1 MNRLPA
7 FSVIL
12 VFAVLTIVGAGMVPL
27 LNLQYSPSQKEGELS
42 VSYAWNGAPAKLVE
56 SEVTSRLEGLIVSI
70 SGVKSIE
77 STSYKDWGRI
87 NVTLKDKREIEQIRF
102 QIATLL
108 RQTYNKLPDGVS
120 YPAIS
125 VATGGSNVEP
135 ILIYTINSE
144 LPTQQIEQY
153 AQEYIVKELSLVEG
167 ISSVELS
174 GATPFYQRLEFD
186 PQQMRALGVSIGEL
200 VAAVRGFVSDY
211 NLVGS
216 VDQTGILLTNNF
228 SSDELASIPLRSSNG
243 KIIRV
248 GDVCSVE
255 YKESLPTR
263 YYRLN
268 GLNTINITVF
278 PQKGANTVAAC
289 TAVKGKMAQL
299 EESFPDNFSALA
311 VSDISIEIQQEIN
324 KIIRRTVLSLAILL
338 LFVFAVSRSLKYL
351 LVIAGALLANILI
364 AFIFYVLF
372 GIEIHIYTMAG
383 ITTSFGIVIDTSIIM
398 VAHYSYWRNR
408 KVFLAILAALLTSIG
423 SLTVI
428 FLLPEEQQLVLR
440 DFASV
445 IMINLSVSLLIAML
459 LIPALVEKFDV
470 RERQGKATLRGL
482 RRVARFNRFYGSYI
496 TFIRRWRWALMV
508 LLVLAFGLPVDS
520 LPDKINPPKG
530 EEEVGFWGKV
540 YNSTI
545 GSNFYA
551 KHLKEPV
558 KTVLG
563 GTLTF
568 FNENSKGNFYR
579 SLNRPNLYIS
589 ASLPQGCTIHQL
601 NEIVLFMENYLSQF
615 DEIEMFRT
623 SITSASNATIIVTF
637 HKDVEN
643 GGFPLL
649 LKDEV
654 ISKAVDYGGANWRVY
669 GIDEHGFSNN
679 VNAIS
684 AGNRIVVTGYSYDKV
699 YGYCQNLVESLQQ
712 NRRVRDCEILT
723 STNWGARKQSEYFID
738 YNREAMAIHN
748 VSAADAYSALQEQ
761 LYARN
766 AGTYYKD
773 GVRTDITVQ
782 SKGQES
788 FDVWNLQN
796 EYVQVAGEGI
806 KFSQLGSISKRDSG
820 MEIYKKDQE
829 YQMAVTF
836 GYLGQM
842 KQAERLIEREIER
855 MNTSVLPVG
864 FKAKQHTWNYGAFD
878 NPNNICI
885 LLLVIAIIYFM
896 CAVLFESL
904 LMPLVIIGLIPIS
917 FIGVFLAF
925 GISGWSFDQ
934 GGYASL
940 IMLSGLVVNAGIY
953 ILHQYRGMRAED
965 GAGGVANVDMGDAAG
980 TLAAAIGKKSPLQ
993 LYIRAF
999 NNKIIPIS
1007 LTVVSTVLGL
1017 IPFLMDG
1024 PNEVFWFA
1032 FAVGT
1037 MSGLLFSILALVFVM
1052 PSIVK
1057 FK

>member
-228 SSDELASIPLRSSNG
+228 SSDELASIPIRSSNG

-289 TAVKGKMAQL
+289 TAVKEKMAQL

-470 RERQGKATLRGL
+470 RERQGKATLLGL
-482 RRVARFNRFYGSYI
+482 RRVARLSRFYGRYI
-496 TFIRRWRWALMV
+496 TFARRWRWGLLV
-508 LLVLAFGLPVDS
+508 LLVLGFAGS
-520 LPDKINPPKG
+520 LYYFK
-530 EEEVGFWGKV
+530 
-540 YNSTI
+540 
-545 GSNFYA
+545 
-551 KHLKEPV
+551 
-558 KTVLG
+558 
-563 GTLTF
+563 
-568 FNENSKGNFYR
+568 ENSKGNFYR
-579 SLNRPNLYIS
+579 LLNRPNLYIS

-637 HKDVEN
+637 RKDVEN

-723 STNWGARKQSEYFID
+723 STSWGARKQSEYFID

-782 SKGQES
+782 SKGKES

-842 KQAERLIEREIER
+842 TQAERLIEREIER

-878 NPNNICI
+878 DPNNIWI

-917 FIGVFLAF
+917 FIGVFLVF
-925 GISGWSFDQ
+925 GFTGWSFDQ

-953 ILHQYRGMRAED
+953 ILHQYGGMIV
-965 GAGGVANVDMGDAAG
+965 GK
-980 TLAAAIGKKSPLQ
+980 AAADGSVGKKEALQ
-993 LYIRAF
+993 IYLRAF
-999 NNKIIPIS
+999 NNKIVPIS

-1024 PNEVFWFA
+1024 PDEVFWFA
-1032 FAVGT
+1032 FAIGT
-1037 MSGLLFSILALVFVM
+1037 MSGLVFSLLALVVVM
-1052 PSIVK
+1052 PMWVRLSN
-1057 FK
+1057 

>member
-27 LNLQYSPSQKEGELS
+27 LSLQYSPSQREGELS
-42 VSYAWNGAPAKLVE
+42 VSYSWNGAPAKLIE

-102 QIATLL
+102 QIAILL

-186 PQQMRALGVSIGEL
+186 PQQMKALGVSIGEL
-200 VAAVRGFVSDY
+200 VSAVRGFVQDY

-216 VDQTGILLTNNF
+216 INQTGILLTNNF

-268 GLNTINITVF
+268 GLNTINITVY
-278 PQKGANTVAAC
+278 PQKGANTVKAC
-289 TAVKGKMAQL
+289 NAVKARMAQL
-299 EESFPDNFSALA
+299 EEDFPDNFSALA
-311 VSDISIEIQQEIN
+311 VSDISIDIQNEIN
-324 KIIRRTVLSLAILL
+324 KIIRRTVLSLLILL
-338 LFVFAVSRSLKYL
+338 AFVYVTSRSFKYL
-351 LVIAGALLANILI
+351 LTIAGALLANILI

-372 GIEIHIYTMAG
+372 GVEIHIYTLAG

-428 FLLPEEQQLVLR
+428 FLLPEQQLVLR

-459 LIPALVEKFDV
+459 LIPALVDKFGV
-470 RERQGKATLRGL
+470 QERQGKTTSRGL

-530 EEEVGFWGKV
+530 EEKVGFWGKV

-551 KHLKEPV
+551 KYLKESV

-579 SLNRPNLYIS
+579 SLNRPNLYIR

-601 NEIVLFMENYLSQF
+601 NEIVLYMENYLSQF

-623 SITSASNATIIVTF
+623 SITSASSATIVVTF
-637 HKDVEN
+637 RKDVEDS
-643 GGFPLL
+643 GFPLM

-654 ISKAVDYGGANWRVY
+654 ISKATDYGGANWSVY

-679 VNAIS
+679 VNAS
-684 AGNRIVVTGYSYDKV
+684 SVGNRIIITGYSYDQV
-699 YGYCQNLVESLQQ
+699 YGYCLSLAESLEQ
-712 NRRVRDCEILT
+712 NRRVRDVQILT
-723 STNWGARKQSEYFID
+723 STSWGARKQSEYFID
-738 YNREAMAIHN
+738 YNKKAMALYD
-748 VSAADAYSALQEQ
+748 VSAADTYSALQEQ
-761 LYARN
+761 LYAQD

-773 GVRTDITVQ
+773 GVRTNIAVQ
-782 SKGQES
+782 SSGKES
-788 FDVWNLQN
+788 FDVWNLLN
-796 EYVQVAGEGI
+796 EYVQVGGKDI
-806 KFSQLGSISKRDSG
+806 KFSQLGSVSKRDSG

-829 YQMAVTF
+829 YRMVVAF
-836 GYLGQM
+836 GYLGQI
-842 KQAERLIEREIER
+842 KQADRLIEREIER

-864 FKAKQHTWNYGAFD
+864 FKAKKDSWSYGAFD
-878 NPNNICI
+878 DPNNIWM

-896 CAVLFESL
+896 CSVLFESL
-904 LMPLVIIGLIPIS
+904 LLPLVIISLIPIS

-953 ILHQYRGMRAED
+953 ILHQYRGMRA
-965 GAGGVANVDMGDAAG
+965 GSNAV
-980 TLAAAIGKKSPLQ
+980 GKKSPLQ
-993 LYIRAF
+993 IYIRAF

-1037 MSGLLFSILALVFVM
+1037 MSGLLFSLLALVFVM
-1052 PSIVK
+1052 PLIVK

>member
-1 MNRLPA
+1 MRRLPA

-87 NVTLKDKREIEQIRF
+87 NVTLKDKNRIEQIRF
-102 QIATLL
+102 EIATLI
-108 RQTYNKLPDGVS
+108 RQTYNKFPDGVS

-135 ILIYTINSE
+135 ILTYTINSE

-167 ISSVELS
+167 IGSVELS
-174 GATPFYQRLEFD
+174 GATPFYQQLEFD
-186 PQQMRALGVSIGEL
+186 PQQMKALGVSIGEL
-200 VAAVRGFVSDY
+200 VSAVRGFVQDY

-216 VDQTGILLTNNF
+216 INQTGILLTNNF
-228 SSDELASIPLRSSNG
+228 SSDELASIPLKSSNS

-248 GDVCSVE
+248 GDVCSIE
-255 YKESLPTR
+255 YKESLPSR

-268 GLNTINITVF
+268 GLNTINITVY
-278 PQKGANTVAAC
+278 PQKGANTVKAC
-289 TAVKGKMAQL
+289 NAVKTRMAQL
-299 EESFPDNFSALA
+299 EEDFPDNFSALA
-311 VSDISIEIQQEIN
+311 VSDISIEIQNEIN
-324 KIIRRTVLSLAILL
+324 KIIRRTVLSLLILL
-338 LFVFAVSRSLKYL
+338 AFVYVTSRSFKYL
-351 LVIAGALLANILI
+351 LTIAGALLANILI

-372 GIEIHIYTMAG
+372 GVEIHIYTLAG

-428 FLLPEEQQLVLR
+428 FLLPEQQQLVLR

-459 LIPALVEKFDV
+459 LIPALVDKFGV
-470 RERQGKATLRGL
+470 QERQGKTTSRGL

-530 EEEVGFWGKV
+530 EEVGFWGKV

-579 SLNRPNLYIS
+579 SVNRPNLFIR

-601 NEIVLFMENYLSQF
+601 NEIVLYMENYLSQF

-623 SITSASNATIIVTF
+623 SITSASSATIVVTF
-637 HKDVEN
+637 RKDVEDS
-643 GGFPLL
+643 GFPLM

-654 ISKAVDYGGANWRVY
+654 ISKATDYGGANWSVY

-679 VNAIS
+679 VNAS
-684 AGNRIVVTGYSYDKV
+684 SVGNRIIITGYSYDQV
-699 YGYCQNLVESLQQ
+699 YGYCLSLAESLEQ
-712 NRRVRDCEILT
+712 NRRVRDVQILT
-723 STNWGARKQSEYFID
+723 STSWGARKQSEYFID
-738 YNREAMAIHN
+738 YNKKAMALYD
-748 VSAADAYSALQEQ
+748 VSAADTYSALQEQ
-761 LYARN
+761 LYAQN

-773 GVRTDITVQ
+773 GVRTNIAVQ
-782 SKGQES
+782 SRCKES
-788 FDVWNLQN
+788 FDVWNLLN
-796 EYVQVAGEGI
+796 EYVQVGGKDI
-806 KFSQLGSISKRDSG
+806 KFSQLGSVSKRDSG

-829 YQMAVTF
+829 YRMVVAF
-836 GYLGQM
+836 GYLGQI
-842 KQAERLIEREIER
+842 KQADRLIEREIER

-864 FKAKQHTWNYGAFD
+864 FKAKKDSWSYGAFD
-878 NPNNICI
+878 DPNNIWM

-896 CAVLFESL
+896 CSVLFESL
-904 LMPLVIIGLIPIS
+904 LLPLVIISLVPIS

-953 ILHQYRGMRAED
+953 ILHQYRGMRA
-965 GAGGVANVDMGDAAG
+965 GSNAV
-980 TLAAAIGKKSPLQ
+980 GKKSPLQ
-993 LYIRAF
+993 IYIRAF

-1037 MSGLLFSILALVFVM
+1037 MSGLLFSLLALVFVM
-1052 PSIVK
+1052 PLIVK

>member
-56 SEVTSRLEGLIVSI
+56 SEVTSRLEGLIVSV

-87 NVTLKDKREIEQIRF
+87 NVTLKDKNQIEQIRF
-102 QIATLL
+102 EIATLL

-120 YPAIS
+120 YPSIS
-125 VATGGSNVEP
+125 VATVGSNVEP
-135 ILIYTINSE
+135 ILTYTINSE

-228 SSDELASIPLRSSNG
+228 SSDELASIPVKSSNG

-268 GLNTINITVF
+268 GLNTINIAVY

-289 TAVKGKMAQL
+289 TAVKERMGQL
-299 EESFPDNFSALA
+299 EEDFPDNFSALA
-311 VSDISIEIQQEIN
+311 VSDISIDIQQEIN

-338 LFVFAVSRSLKYL
+338 LFVFVVSRSLKYL

-423 SLTVI
+423 SLMVI

-445 IMINLSVSLLIAML
+445 IMINLSVSLLIALL

-470 RERQGKATLRGL
+470 RERQGGSTFRG
-482 RRVARFNRFYGSYI
+482 RRRIARLSRFYGRYI
-496 TFIRRWRWALMV
+496 TFARRWRWALLV
-508 LLVLAFGLPVDS
+508 LLVAGFAGS
-520 LPDKINPPKG
+520 LYYFK
-530 EEEVGFWGKV
+530 
-540 YNSTI
+540 
-545 GSNFYA
+545 
-551 KHLKEPV
+551 
-558 KTVLG
+558 
-563 GTLTF
+563 
-568 FNENSKGNFYR
+568 ENSKGNFYR
-579 SLNRPNLYIS
+579 SLERPNLYIK

-601 NEIVLFMENYLSQF
+601 NEIVLYMENYLSQF

-623 SITSASNATIIVTF
+623 SITSASSATIVVTF
-637 HKDVEN
+637 RKDVEDS
-643 GGFPLL
+643 GFPLM

-654 ISKAVDYGGANWRVY
+654 ISKATDYGGANWSVY

-679 VNAIS
+679 VNATS
-684 AGNRIVVTGYSYDKV
+684 VGNRIIVTGYSFDKV
-699 YGYCQNLVESLQQ
+699 YGYCQNLAESLEQ
-712 NRRVRDCEILT
+712 NRRVRDVQILT
-723 STNWGARKQSEYFID
+723 STSWGANRQSEYFID

-748 VSAADAYSALQEQ
+748 VSASDAYSALQEQ
-761 LYARN
+761 LYAQN

-773 GVRTDITVQ
+773 GVRTDIAVQ
-782 SKGQES
+782 SKGKEI

-796 EYVQVAGEGI
+796 EYVQVGGEGI

-829 YQMAVTF
+829 YQMAVAF

-842 KQAERLIEREIER
+842 TQADRLIEKEIER

-864 FKAKQHTWNYGAFD
+864 FKAKQYTWNYRAFD
-878 NPNNICI
+878 DPNNIWM

-896 CAVLFESL
+896 CSVLFESL
-904 LMPLVIIGLIPIS
+904 LLPLVIIFLIPLS
-917 FIGVFLAF
+917 FIGVFLVF
-925 GISGWSFDQ
+925 GLTGWSFDQ

-965 GAGGVANVDMGDAAG
+965 GASGVANVDKGDAAG